1 MPRSRNLAVAAFA
14 SAALSACGGG
24 GGGSNIREVPFSSFA
39 AVQPNERVVMQGTS
53 QTASGSI
60 TSSPGGGFNV
70 DTANLNPAVQDGTL
84 KLTYDA
90 AGSISSIDFS
100 TPSASASFVGA
111 SCASG
116 VCSAETASS
125 VAIVIDA
132 RAAVVGWNY
141 QTFGVWL
148 NQTGPATFQAG
159 GISAGAVTPATAVPT
174 SGPGNFIGKAAG
186 FYVNPFGAAFA
197 TAADMTAVVDFGAR
211 TIVFATTNTNAANLS
226 TGTNAANLSTGAP
239 LLNSTNLNLQGTLS
253 YVAGSNQ
260 FSGNVN
266 APAASLTGSAT
277 GRFYGPAAEE
287 IGGTYGLNGSG
298 PTERLMGAFGGKR

>member
-1 MPRSRNLAVAAFA
+1 MRRSRNLAAAALA

-24 GGGSNIREVPFSSFA
+24 GGGSNVREVPFTSFA

-53 QTASGSI
+53 QTASGAL
-60 TSSPGGGFNV
+60 TSSPGGGFNI
-70 DTANLNPAVQDGTL
+70 DTATLTPTPQDGQL
-84 KLTYDA
+84 KLTYGA
-90 AGSISSIDFS
+90 TGAISSIDFS

-111 SCASG
+111 TCASG

-125 VAIVIDA
+125 VAVVIDA

-159 GISAGAVTPATAVPT
+159 GISAGAVTLGTAVPT
-174 SGPGNFIGKAAG
+174 STTGNFTGRAAG

-197 TAADMTAVVDFGAR
+197 TAADMSAIVDFGAL
-211 TIVFATTNTNAANLS
+211 TIVFATTNT
-226 TGTNAANLSTGAP
+226 TAANLSTGAP
-239 LLNSTNLNLQGTLS
+239 LLNSTNLNLTGGLS
-253 YVAGSNQ
+253 YASGSNQ
-260 FSGNVN
+260 FSGNVS
-266 APAASLTGSAT
+266 APMASLNGSAT

-287 IGGTYGLNGSG
+287 IGGTYGLSG
-298 PTERLMGAFGGKR
+298 VGQTERLMGAFGGKR